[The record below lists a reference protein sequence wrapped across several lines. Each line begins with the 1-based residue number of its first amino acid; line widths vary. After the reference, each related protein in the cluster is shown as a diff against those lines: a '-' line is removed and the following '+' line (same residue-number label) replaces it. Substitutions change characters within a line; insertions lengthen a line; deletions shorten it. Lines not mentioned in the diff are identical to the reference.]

1 MMDRKW
7 TQMQSL
13 HRLSSSDQ
21 SQTQDR
27 EVTLEVLGTT
37 LMLGGVLMAELRQG
51 LIHGMEMFTSQE
63 LQLLCFWSSQKLTSN
78 VI

>member
-1 MMDRKW
+1 
-7 TQMQSL
+7 
-13 HRLSSSDQ
+13 
-21 SQTQDR
+21 
-27 EVTLEVLGTT
+27 
-37 LMLGGVLMAELRQG
+37 MLGGVLMAELRQG